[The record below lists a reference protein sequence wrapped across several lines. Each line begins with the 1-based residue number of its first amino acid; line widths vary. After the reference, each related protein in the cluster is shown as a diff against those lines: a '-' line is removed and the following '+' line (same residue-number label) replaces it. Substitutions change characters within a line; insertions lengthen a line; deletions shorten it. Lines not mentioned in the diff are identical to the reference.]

1 MILGLCDAAVRSRHI
16 CIFSPLPTPISQ
28 LYMSK
33 ILQISEIGSP
43 ILRQQAVIITNITDP
58 QLDETIA
65 DLMATC
71 EAANGVG
78 IAAPQVAESVR
89 LFIIASRP
97 SPRYPHAPTMVPTA
111 MINPEIV
118 DRSGE
123 LVAGWEGCLSV
134 PGTRG
139 LVMRDRAI
147 EVKYFT
153 QHGELI
159 RQELTD
165 FVARIFQHELD
176 HLDGI
181 LFPDRVPNLTDL
193 ITEAEYLKIVF
204 D

>member
-1 MILGLCDAAVRSRHI
+1 
-16 CIFSPLPTPISQ
+16 
-28 LYMSK
+28 MSK
-33 ILQISEIGSP
+33 IRQISEIGDP
-43 ILRQQAVIITNITDP
+43 ILRHRSTNIPQLRDP
-58 QLDETIA
+58 QLDELILDLIA
-65 DLMATC
+65 TAD
-71 EAANGVG
+71 AANGVG
-78 IAAPQVAESVR
+78 IAAPQVASSLR
-89 LFIIASRP
+89 LFIVASRP

-111 MINPEIV
+111 MIDPEIV

-139 LVMRDRAI
+139 LVLRDRAI

-153 QHGELI
+153 PQGELI
-159 RQELTD
+159 QQELTD

-181 LFPDRVPNLTDL
+181 LFPDRVTTPTDL
-193 ITEAEYLKIVF
+193 ITEAEYLKIAF

>member
-1 MILGLCDAAVRSRHI
+1 MSR
-16 CIFSPLPTPISQ
+16 
-28 LYMSK
+28 

-43 ILRQQAVIITNITDP
+43 ILRQKSAAITKIADP
-58 QLDETIA
+58 QLEETIA
-65 DLMATC
+65 DLIATC
-71 EAANGVG
+71 ESANGVG
-78 IAAPQVAESVR
+78 IAAPQVASSVR
-89 LFIIASRP
+89 LFIVASRP
-97 SPRYPHAPTMVPTA
+97 SPRYPHAPVMEPTA

-139 LVMRDRAI
+139 SVLRDRAI
-147 EVKYFT
+147 EVTYFT
-153 QHGELI
+153 KHGELV

-193 ITEAEYLKIVF
+193 ITEAEYLKIAF
-204 D
+204 DS

>member
-1 MILGLCDAAVRSRHI
+1 
-16 CIFSPLPTPISQ
+16 
-28 LYMSK
+28 MSK
-33 ILQISEIGSP
+33 ILQIAEIGSP
-43 ILRQQAVIITNITDP
+43 VLRQKSMAIANIIDP
-58 QLDETIA
+58 QLDTLIVNLIA
-65 DLMATC
+65 TAD
-71 EAANGVG
+71 AANGVG
-78 IAAPQVAESVR
+78 IAAPQVASSVR
-89 LFIIASRP
+89 LFIVASRP
-97 SPRYPHAPTMVPTA
+97 SPRYPQAPTMTPTA

-153 QHGELI
+153 KHGELVH
-159 RQELTD
+159 QELTD

-193 ITEAEYLKIVF
+193 ITEAEYLKIAF
-204 D
+204 DN

>member
-1 MILGLCDAAVRSRHI
+1 MN
-16 CIFSPLPTPISQ
+16 
-28 LYMSK
+28 K
-33 ILQISEIGSP
+33 ILQISEIGNP
-43 ILRQQAVIITNITDP
+43 ILRQKSVAIGNISDR

-78 IAAPQVAESVR
+78 IAAPQVAASVR
-89 LFIIASRP
+89 LFIVASRP
-97 SPRYPHAPTMVPTA
+97 SPRYPHAPTMAPTA

-118 DRSGE
+118 ARSGE

-139 LVMRDRAI
+139 LVLRDRAI
-147 EVKYFT
+147 EVTYFNRS
-153 QHGELI
+153 GEFV

-181 LFPDRVPNLTDL
+181 LFPDRIPNLTDL
-193 ITEAEYLKIVF
+193 ITEAEYLKIAF
-204 D
+204 DN